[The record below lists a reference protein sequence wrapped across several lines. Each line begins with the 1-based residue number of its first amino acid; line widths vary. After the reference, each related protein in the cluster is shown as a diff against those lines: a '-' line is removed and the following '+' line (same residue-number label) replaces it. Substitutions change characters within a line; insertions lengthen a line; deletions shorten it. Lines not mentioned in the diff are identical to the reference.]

1 MVTKSKNSR
10 KAKIIKIISTV
21 MAIVCGSVTLFS
33 AMSMLFAW
41 SYTGTDS
48 LFDSTQR
55 HRPQMFMT
63 AYPAGIDMITA
74 ADNAETVINYYK
86 NEDYFQNVYLKQVRA
101 ELEQER
107 ESYINQQIDEYGV
120 SSDIYEWETEPYT
133 DADANEPTTAVGGEE
148 ETTAANPN
156 NAQDDYQQKYEAARA
171 YWYNIFDLEQ
181 KLSSR
186 ESGVQYALT
195 SLEGMTD
202 LKVYAVNSDDGAVYT
217 NIKEG
222 DALATIKDLPY
233 SVYYR
238 SADQTLTQLH
248 GPENERLNEY
258 LTRHE
263 YSENMEIYL
272 GVDTDNLATNVIGAF
287 YTHSELYHLCAY
299 VMDFAVWA
307 LPVAGVLFLLFLIA
321 ALALAG
327 RGPLPEAGTEA
338 YRRKVECFGGTTAG
352 RDPVLHNRLDAIPND
367 LHFILILGLIA
378 AIGYLMLYTMSIET
392 SDFIWVFTVIALCS
406 VPISVLLVE
415 LCTSIA
421 RNAKAGHYWHRTL
434 IASIG
439 RGFRRLGRW
448 VKFLFSPM
456 GYHFKRLR
464 RYVRRWLLLYFV
476 VMIPLSLIPFL
487 PIFINMV
494 VVLSLWRSIVS
505 LDKLIQYVQEV
516 QSGNLNA
523 TLDTS
528 KFPKWLL
535 PFTEDIVHLH
545 DGMQAAVEEALKSE
559 RLKTELITNVSH
571 DLKTPLTSIINYTGL
586 LDKCDI
592 QDPQAKEYIAVLQNK
607 SDRLKHL
614 IEDLV
619 EASKASTGNIEFH
632 PVRLNLYE
640 MAVQAVGENEDAL
653 VKQGVTV
660 VVDEPEAQPAVWAD
674 SQKTWRVVENLLS
687 NVRKYSMP
695 GTRAYITVRTEG
707 GFGVLTVKNISREEL
722 NISPEELME
731 RFVRGDSSRS
741 TEGSGLGLS
750 IAQNLCEKQGGKFEI
765 EIDGD
770 LFKAIV
776 RLPLAPENPVPP
788 IPPADYL
795 PVDSP
800 DGQL

>member
-10 KAKIIKIISTV
+10 KAKIIKIISAV
-21 MAIVCGSVTLFS
+21 MAVVCGAIALFS
-33 AMSMLFAW
+33 GIFMLYAW
-41 SYTGTDS
+41 DNTRTDA
-48 LFDSTQR
+48 LFDRTQR

-63 AYPAGIDMITA
+63 MERVAFDMIEAST
-74 ADNAETVINYYK
+74 NAVTVVNNYK

-101 ELEQER
+101 ELEQSR
-107 ESYINQQIDEYGV
+107 ESYINEQINEYGV
-120 SSDIYEWETEPYT
+120 SNDMYEWETEPYT
-133 DADANEPTTAVGGEE
+133 DAYTYEPATAVGGEE
-148 ETTAANPN
+148 ETTTADSN
-156 NAQDDYQQKYEAARA
+156 NTQDDYQQKYEEARE
-171 YWYNIFDLEQ
+171 YWYNDYDIESR
-181 KLSSR
+181 LSSR
-186 ESGVQYALT
+186 ESSVRYALD
-195 SLEGMTD
+195 SLEGLVD
-202 LKVYAVNSDDGAVYT
+202 LKVYAVNSDDGTVYT

-222 DALATIKDLPY
+222 DALTTIRNLPFC
-233 SVYYR
+233 VYYR
-238 SADQTLTQLH
+238 SEDQTLAQLH
-248 GPENERLNEY
+248 GVENERLNE
-258 LTRHE
+258 HFAQSE
-263 YSENMEIYL
+263 YGENIEIFL
-272 GVDTDNLATNVIGAF
+272 GVDTDNLATDVIGAF
-287 YTHSELYHLCAY
+287 YTYYEFYDLCAY
-299 VMDFAVWA
+299 GMDVAVWA
-307 LPVAGVLFLLFLIA
+307 LPIAGVLFLLFLIA
-321 ALALAG
+321 TLVLAG
-327 RGPLPEAGTEA
+327 CGPLPEAGTEE
-338 YRRKVECFGGTTAG
+338 YRRKVERFGGTIDG
-352 RDPVLHNRLDAIPND
+352 REPVLRNGLDAIPND
-367 LHFILILGLIA
+367 LHLILSLGLMVLS
-378 AIGYLMLYTMSIET
+378 AILADYFVSMDDTN
-392 SDFIWVFTVIALCS
+392 FIWSFAIIALS
-406 VPISVLLVE
+406 SAAFSVLLVE

-434 IASIG
+434 IAAIG
-439 RGFRRLGRW
+439 RGFKRFGRW
-448 VKFLFSPM
+448 IKFLFSPM
-456 GYHFKRLR
+456 GHHFKGLQ

-487 PIFINMV
+487 PVFIHMV
-494 VVLSLWRSIVS
+494 VVLSLWRSIAS

-528 KFPKWLL
+528 KFPKWML
-535 PFTEDIVHLH
+535 PFTEDIVHLR

-592 QDPQAKEYIAVLQNK
+592 QDPQAREYIAVLQNK

-640 MAVQAVGENEDAL
+640 MAVQAVGENEDVLA
-653 VKQGVTV
+653 KQGVTV

-707 GFGVLTVKNISREEL
+707 DFGVLTVKNISREEL

-770 LFKAIV
+770 LFKATV
-776 RLPLAPENPVPP
+776 RLPLAPENAVPPVPHP
-788 IPPADYL
+788 DYIQVDPPA
-795 PVDSP
+795 
-800 DGQL
+800 GQL